1 MYSSGESLGIPLHSI
16 QRHLLI
22 AAPSATAHIHIVQVN
37 LGGLDGPPREDEE
50 ADVGWACEPAER
62 LGARLA
68 RRTLRV
74 RDQGEEE
81 ACGLAARRAARQVEV
96 AEGEEA
102 GVEGH
107 HAEPAGERERD
118 RR

>member
-16 QRHLLI
+16 QRHSLI

-50 ADVGWACEPAER
+50 ADVGWARGPAER

-81 ACGLAARRAARQVEV
+81 ACGLAGAARQVEV